1 MITLNNK
8 IKNINLEKKLLKTVD
23 FDFDDYS
30 ISGVLYELTNGQYE
44 VFFSQTNINSVQD
57 LYYETFDLL
66 EKAETKYDDLY
77 NKYKKG
83 SI

>member
-8 IKNINLEKKLLKTVD
+8 IKNINLKKKLLKTVD

-30 ISGVLYELTNGQYE
+30 ISGVLYELTTGQYE

-66 EKAETKYDDLY
+66 EKAETKYEDLY
-77 NKYKKG
+77 NKYKKEN
-83 SI
+83 S